1 VGGLGGA
8 AAGRLWAGVA
18 GGAGRGA
25 AQRLSPLSLGSPPPA
40 RRYLL
45 EKAGYQFEVKPANI
59 DEPTHAGYPS
69 PRHLVEHIAWLKAAA
84 VAPSVEE
91 GIVLAADTVAWLDG
105 QVLAKPNDEAD
116 ARRILRFL
124 GGRTHEL
131 WTGVCLWR
139 RPDDVQLA
147 WQERSLVKFQVLT
160 DAELD
165 VYIASRAWENNAGAY
180 AIEERADPYVQ
191 VAEGSVTNVIGLPME
206 SLYRFIPL

>member
-1 VGGLGGA
+1 M
-8 AAGRLWAGVA
+8 
-18 GGAGRGA
+18 A
-25 AQRLSPLSLGSPPPA
+25 AQQPFRLTLGSTSPA

-84 VAPSVEE
+84 VAPQIEE
-91 GIVLAADTVAWLDG
+91 GIVLTADTVAWRDG
-105 QVLAKPNDEAD
+105 EVLAKPADEAD

-124 GGRTHEL
+124 GGRVHEL

-147 WQERSLVKFQVLT
+147 WQERTLVHFKALS

-165 VYIASRAWENNAGAY
+165 AYLVSRDWENNAGGY
-180 AIEERADPYVQ
+180 AIKEDGDPYITIV
-191 VAEGSVTNVIGLPME
+191 EGSLSNVIGLPME
-206 SLYRFIPL
+206 TTLILLPALWGLSRPTRNPPS